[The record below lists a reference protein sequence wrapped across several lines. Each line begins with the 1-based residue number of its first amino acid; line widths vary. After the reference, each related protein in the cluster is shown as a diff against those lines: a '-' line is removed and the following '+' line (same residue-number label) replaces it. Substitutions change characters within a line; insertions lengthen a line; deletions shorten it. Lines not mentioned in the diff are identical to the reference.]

1 MDIFLIIGV
10 ITGLLAIVVGMIVK
24 GADVAVLLNP
34 AAAIIILVGTFAA
47 VMNSFPKR
55 IFLKYQKYLELYLVI
70 NKEKIQ

>member
-34 AAAIIILVGTFAA
+34 AEAIIILVGTFAA
-47 VMNSFPKR
+47 LMN
-55 IFLKYQKYLELYLVI
+55 
-70 NKEKIQ
+70 